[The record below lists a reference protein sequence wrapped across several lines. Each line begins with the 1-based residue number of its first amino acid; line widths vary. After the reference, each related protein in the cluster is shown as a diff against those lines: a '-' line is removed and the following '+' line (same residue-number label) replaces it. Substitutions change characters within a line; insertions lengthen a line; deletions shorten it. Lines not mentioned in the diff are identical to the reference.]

1 MKKKVNLK
9 KEMKY
14 ANLPP
19 RQLQVFVF
27 IEREIDKNG
36 KSPTLDE
43 IATGNEMQVAQAAQ
57 IVRDLIVKGRLRSTP
72 GKHRS
77 IELVN

>member
-1 MKKKVNLK
+1 MKKLNLK

-14 ANLPP
+14 AKLPP

-27 IEREIDKNG
+27 IEREIDDKG
-36 KSPTLDE
+36 ISPTLEE
-43 IATGNEMQVAQAAQ
+43 IATANEMQPAQAAQ
-57 IVRDLIVKGRLRSTP
+57 IVRDLIVKGRLKSTP

-77 IELVN
+77 IEIVKQ